1 MLNDMSEKIDE
12 ILFEYFC
19 ACCGQEDYVHMN
31 IGTICKNCNWEYD
44 TEEES
49 DDPLAIG
56 PNGMT
61 VSDYR
66 GTWIRA
72 GKPKGIPRWRWK
84 EEVN

>member
-1 MLNDMSEKIDE
+1 LEQS
-12 ILFEYFC
+12 
-19 ACCGQEDYVHMN
+19 VR
-31 IGTICKNCNWEYD
+31 IGNWEYD

-72 GKPKGIPRWRWK
+72 GKPKDYLVGVGKNRS
-84 EEVN
+84 NQ